1 MIRSSKAL
9 LLVLGAVIAVS
20 VLGCG
25 TCEEK
30 PRQVAATH
38 GQKRTRSEIVSLERP
53 ADSGR
58 VEEANGIRGAKAA
71 FPLVTRERVARAIE
85 RSAIAIGK
93 LELRGDQGWLV
104 GQAARLLGKAYVEW
118 AEQLEVEHDVLRAV
132 PRDPRKV
139 NAALEGAMWKA
150 RKLPGR
156 SLPAVSIPRVEPV
169 ERVPSSFEREEAV
182 EVLRLMRFALTC
194 EEKSTRDRGWNR
206 MFEKDAAGYLLT
218 HQLLAL
224 ILAYERG
231 CLDLEEVE
239 VYRRLLAGRLLAE
252 QLAENSAIH
261 DLSVE
266 RMAVLC
272 RAGLCGWIP
281 DRDFHSLISSQRA
294 EGSWE
299 SRGPENMKDID
310 WGPHTTALAF
320 YALARRWADTRTG
333 SDQGSPAERPRTPA
347 ELRDGG

>member
-1 MIRSSKAL
+1 M
-9 LLVLGAVIAVS
+9 IAVS

-30 PRQVAATH
+30 PRGVAATDR
-38 GQKRTRSEIVSLERP
+38 QKRTRSEIGSLERP

-58 VEEANGIRGAKAA
+58 VEEANGIPGAKAA

-85 RSAIAIGK
+85 RSAVAIGK

-104 GQAARLLGKAYVEW
+104 GQACRLLGKAYVEW
-118 AEQLEVEHDVLRAV
+118 AEQLEVGRDVLRAA

-139 NAALEGAMWKA
+139 NAALEGVLWKA

-156 SLPAVSIPRVEPV
+156 SLPVMSIPRVEPL
-169 ERVPSSFEREEAV
+169 EKVPSRFEAEEGV
-182 EVLRLMRFALTC
+182 EVLKLMRFALTC
-194 EEKSTRDRGWNR
+194 EENMARDRAWAR

-281 DRDFHSLISSQRA
+281 DRDWHSLISSQRVD
-294 EGSWE
+294 GSWE
-299 SRGPENMKDID
+299 SRGPENMKGID

-333 SDQGSPAERPRTPA
+333 SERESSAERPRTPT